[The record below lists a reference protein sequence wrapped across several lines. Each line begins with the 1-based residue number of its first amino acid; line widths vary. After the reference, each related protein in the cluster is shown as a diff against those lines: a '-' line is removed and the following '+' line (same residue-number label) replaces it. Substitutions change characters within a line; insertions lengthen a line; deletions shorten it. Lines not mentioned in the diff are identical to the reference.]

1 MAIARKI
8 DPAAL
13 VRAFADEIGA
23 VPEVKRVWYRFRPNT
38 IDPDRQILSFN
49 IQLETE
55 SKAADTAIVDALTR
69 LQTEHFEEL
78 NVGSFEFSIAENDP
92 LTLADL
98 VSPDAIELPLR
109 GG

>member
-13 VRAFADEIGA
+13 ARAFADEIS
-23 VPEVKRVWYRFRPNT
+23 VFPEVKRVWYMYRP
-38 IDPDRQILSFN
+38 DSFDAERMSLSFN
-49 IQLETE
+49 IQLEAE
-55 SKAADTAIVDALTR
+55 SKAADRAIVDALTR
-69 LQTEHFEEL
+69 LQTDYFDEL
-78 NVGSFEFSIAENDP
+78 NVGSFEFSIGENDP